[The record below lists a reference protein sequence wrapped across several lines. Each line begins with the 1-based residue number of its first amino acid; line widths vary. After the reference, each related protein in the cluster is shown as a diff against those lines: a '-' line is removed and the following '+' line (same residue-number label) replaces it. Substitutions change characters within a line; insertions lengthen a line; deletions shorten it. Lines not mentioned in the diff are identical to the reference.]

1 MVPSEVMSGMRRLT
15 RAFIVLAAASTPGAA
30 VAQEPAPT
38 PVPVPSPAPDTR
50 PELRLSLEDAVKRTL
65 ENNTDIAVERYNP
78 EDSAEQIKEVV
89 GNYDFFLTGFVGKE
103 SRTDPPRNAFAGG
116 DKVDT
121 DTWTYDVGAT
131 KLFGTGAT
139 LALDFNNTRST
150 TNNVFSTF
158 NPSFGSSFDAR
169 LTQPLLKNFKI
180 DSTRQ
185 ALRVAKKNKEISDV
199 QFKQTVINTVATIK
213 QLYYDLI
220 FAMDNLSVANKSL
233 ALARKLLD
241 ENQIKVKVG
250 TLAPLDV
257 VAAESEVAS
266 RAEGV
271 IVAESAMRDAE
282 DNIRRVIFPRH
293 EPENWAVRIVPTDR
307 PSADPV
313 PVDVET
319 AIRNALANRTD
330 VLASRKNIENAEIG
344 IQFAKN
350 QTLPGVDLVGAY
362 GVVGLGGTQVRDA
375 FGDPL
380 PNPIPGGAGDALSS
394 LFGRDF
400 PTWTLGV
407 NLSYPIPN
415 RTARATAARARLSR
429 DQAQAALA
437 RLEMQVVS
445 EVRSAAR
452 AVETD
457 MKRIDS
463 TRAARVL
470 QERRLDA
477 EEKKFAAGMST
488 SFLVTQ
494 AQRDLAVAEAAE
506 IQAISDYRKDVVS
519 YERVQEAGL
528 GSIGG
533 TGITLNTRAG
543 IVSTQGSTIQ

>member
-1 MVPSEVMSGMRRLT
+1 MRRLT

>member
-1 MVPSEVMSGMRRLT
+1 MRRLK
-15 RAFIVLAAASTPGAA
+15 RAYIVLAAMIPVAA
-30 VAQEPAPT
+30 LAQEPAPAPSPS
-38 PVPVPSPAPDTR
+38 PVPTASVDTR
-50 PELRLSLEDAVKRTL
+50 PELRLSLEEAVTRTL
-65 ENNTDIAVERYNP
+65 DNNTDIAVERYNP
-78 EDSAEQIKEVV
+78 EDSAQQVKEVV

-103 SRTDPPRNAFAGG
+103 SRTDPARNAFAGG
-116 DKVDT
+116 EKVDT
-121 DTWTYDVGAT
+121 DTWTYDIGGS

-139 LALDFNNTRST
+139 LVLDFNNQRTT

-169 LTQPLLKNFKI
+169 LTQPLFKNFKI

-185 ALRVAKKNKEISDV
+185 ALRVAKKNKEISDA
-199 QFKQTVINTVATIK
+199 QFKQVMVNAVATIK
-213 QLYYDLI
+213 QFYYDLI

-233 ALARKLLD
+233 ALAQKLLN
-241 ENQIKVKVG
+241 ENQIKVRVG

-271 IVAESAMRDAE
+271 IVAESALRDAE

-293 EPENWAVRIVPTDR
+293 EPASWALRIVPTDR
-307 PSADPV
+307 PTAEPIT
-313 PVDVET
+313 VDVET
-319 AIRNALANRTD
+319 AIQRALENRTD
-330 VLASRKNIENAEIG
+330 VVAARKNIENAEVG

-375 FGDPL
+375 FGEPL
-380 PNPIPGGAGDALSS
+380 PTPVPGGFGDALSS
-394 LFGRDF
+394 VFGRDF

-415 RTARATAARARLSR
+415 RTAKAASARARINR

-457 MKRIDS
+457 LKRVDS

-494 AQRDLAVAEAAE
+494 AQRDLAIAEASE

-519 YERVQEAGL
+519 FERVQEAGL

-533 TGITLNTRAG
+533 TAITISTRSSFTTTG
-543 IVSTQGSTIQ
+543 GN